1 MSVKI
6 ETRSSA
12 DRVVRSSTLCILDR
26 WSYDFLELQFWRF
39 PPRSLVLSWVVMPS
53 LTEKCGHLSSTDQ
66 KSALLC
72 SPFTSIDLDFKSYC
86 EERGNTT
93 VWQILT
99 I

>member
-66 KSALLC
+66 KVGVIMLSFHEHRLR
-72 SPFTSIDLDFKSYC
+72 FQ
-86 EERGNTT
+86 
-93 VWQILT
+93 VIL
-99 I
+99 